1 MSPCPSGWGEYS
13 GLGPCLCDERQPAF
27 KRKIG
32 AGTMYMTYGAT
43 QELLRKYD
51 RPGPRYTSYPTAP
64 VWKRGFTAEDY
75 QQAIDRSN
83 LAPAKPLSLY
93 FHIPFCEML
102 CYFCGCSTII
112 SRDKGKAAD
121 YIDVLGA
128 EIASLGSRFSRS
140 RKVVQLHFGGGTPS
154 SLTPAQ
160 NRVLFSH
167 INRWFDVDYR
177 EGEISIEIDPRHAS
191 DEYLATVRELGVN
204 RISMGVQDFDPV
216 VQKAVN
222 RIQPVEL
229 TESVYRKVRDL
240 GFHSINI
247 DLIYGLPFQTV
258 KGFEK
263 TLDEIVRMS
272 PDRLAIFNYAHVPW
286 LKKHMVL
293 IREADLPRPE
303 VKFELMELIGEKLTK
318 AGYVYIGMDHFAK
331 PDDELT
337 QAQTNRTLYRNF
349 QGYTTKAQ
357 ADLVGIGVTSISMV
371 GDVYAQ
377 NEKNLPDYQT
387 KVLSG
392 QIPTHRGYRL
402 SKDDQIRRS
411 VITRIMCDLEVDRV
425 HVLDP
430 FGEDFDRY
438 FASELEELEGYAHDG
453 LLEMQKDRILLT
465 PLGRI
470 FMRNIAMVFDVYLKT
485 APKGPL
491 FSRTL

>member
-1 MSPCPSGWGEYS
+1 
-13 GLGPCLCDERQPAF
+13 
-27 KRKIG
+27 
-32 AGTMYMTYGAT
+32 MYLTHSVS

-64 VWKRGFTAEDY
+64 VWKTDFTAQDY
-75 QQAIDRSN
+75 QQAIERSN
-83 LAPAKPLSLY
+83 RQPVKPLSLY

-121 YIDVLGA
+121 YIDVLGS
-128 EIASLGSRFSRS
+128 EIELLGSLFPRN

-154 SLTPAQ
+154 SLTPTQ
-160 NRVLFSH
+160 NRVLFSR
-167 INRWFDVDYR
+167 INQWFDVDYQD
-177 EGEISIEIDPRHAS
+177 GEISIEIDPRHAS
-191 DEYLATVRELGVN
+191 DDYLETIRELGVN

-222 RIQPVEL
+222 RIQPVDL
-229 TESVYRKVRDL
+229 TERVYRKVRDL

-263 TLDEIVRMS
+263 TLDEIIRLS

-293 IREADLPRPE
+293 IREEDLPRPE
-303 VKFELMELIGEKLTK
+303 VKFELMDLIGEKLTG

-337 QAQTNRTLYRNF
+337 RAQANRTLYRNF
-349 QGYTTKAQ
+349 QGYTTKAE

-371 GDVYAQ
+371 DDVYAQ
-377 NEKNLPDYQT
+377 NQKGLPDYQSLVVGG
-387 KVLSG
+387 KLP
-392 QIPTHRGYRL
+392 IHRGYRL
-402 SKDDQIRRS
+402 SKDDQIRRV
-411 VITRIMCDLEVDRV
+411 VITRIMCDLEIDRK
-425 HVLDP
+425 HVLDV
-430 FGEDFDRY
+430 FGESFDQY
-438 FASELEELEGYAHDG
+438 FASEIGNLAEFAGDG
-453 LLEMQKDRILLT
+453 LLEIDSDRIRLT

-470 FMRNIAMVFDVYLKT
+470 FMRNIAMVFDVYLRN